1 MVKKMECLP
10 NELYSIIFSFLS
22 LKEKIIMREV
32 SRNLKL
38 YVKNNDY
45 IRYILRNI
53 FTIEKKTRGDLILP
67 IHNNNFLYSDINYD
81 SHSGVHTLFRIT
93 KPYNIRYK
101 HCINADCSKKMLG
114 VIYCSKKKLPLKV
127 GVHTLYQ
134 YDLYVK
140 RTIPYCINCFNTWN

>member
-1 MVKKMECLP
+1 MESLP
-10 NELYSIIFSFLS
+10 YELYKIIFSFLS

-32 SRNLKL
+32 STNLKS

-45 IRYILRNI
+45 ICYRLRNV

-67 IHNNNFLYSDINYD
+67 IHNINFLYSDINYE
-81 SHSGVHTLFRIT
+81 SQFGVHTLFRIT
-93 KPYNIRYK
+93 KAYNIKYK
-101 HCINADCSKKMLG
+101 NCINADCSKKMLG
-114 VIYCSKKKLPLKV
+114 VIYCSKKKLSPKD
-127 GVHTLYQ
+127 HTFYH

>member
-1 MVKKMECLP
+1 MESLP
-10 NELYSIIFSFLS
+10 NELYRIIFSFLS

-32 SRNLKL
+32 SRNLKS
-38 YVKNNDY
+38 YVKNNHY
-45 IRYILRNI
+45 IRYILRNV
-53 FTIEKKTRGDLILP
+53 FTIEKKNRGDLILP
-67 IHNNNFLYSDINYD
+67 IHNNNFLYSDINYE
-81 SHSGVHTLFRIT
+81 SQIGVHTLFRIT

-114 VIYCSKKKLPLKV
+114 VIYCSKKKLQAIDS
-127 GVHTLYQ
+127 TFYQ